1 MNTLAYIK
9 RNLTGLICATF
20 ILGSISSCGDA
31 GKSNSEKEEAHEHGG
46 GHEHGEHEES
56 MELSQ
61 EQLDAVGI
69 VIGNIEQKN
78 LTAVVKASGQLAV
91 PPQNA
96 AQINVL
102 TGGIIR
108 KINVIEGQKVKKG
121 QVLVT
126 IENQDLIRLQQDYL
140 SAKGGFSFIEAEYH
154 RQQQLK
160 AANAGTGKAQQQA
173 EANYNAERA
182 RIKALE
188 RQLQQYGISPGRIS
202 SGNITSQVPVSSPIN
217 GTIGKII
224 AETGSYAQPGVSI
237 MDIVDNSKIHADLIV
252 FEKDL
257 SKIKV
262 GQRVEFQLTNQ
273 KNQQI
278 EGEIYG
284 INKSFENDSK
294 GVVVHAVIKKPGAN
308 LIPGMYVTGLI
319 AVGTAMSTA
328 VPVDAVVRSEGK
340 EFIFVV
346 DTDAEAAHAK
356 EHEAEA
362 KAETEAEHNQ
372 KHKEEDK
379 KEEKSVHFKKVE
391 VKTGV
396 AELGYVQ
403 ISLLQKLPADVKVVT
418 KGAFYLQSKASG
430 PAEHSH

>member
-1 MNTLAYIK
+1 MNTIAYIK
-9 RNLTGLICATF
+9 RNITRIFCA
-20 ILGSISSCGDA
+20 ILVMTIFSSCGDTA
-31 GKSNSEKEEAHEHGG
+31 KTPEAKTEEAHEQG
-46 GHEHGEHEES
+46 GHEES
-56 MELSQ
+56 EGLELTQ
-61 EQLDAVGI
+61 EQLNAVGI
-69 VIGNIEQKN
+69 VIGGITQKN
-78 LTAVVKASGQLAV
+78 LTEVVKSSGQLAV

-102 TGGIIR
+102 SGGIIR
-108 KINVIEGQKVKKG
+108 RINVIEGQKVKKG

-140 SAKGGFSFIEAEYH
+140 TAKGGFSYVEAEYN

-160 AANAGTGKAQQQA
+160 AANAGTGKAHQQA

-182 RIKALE
+182 KIKALE
-188 RQLQQYGISPGRIS
+188 RQLQQYGISASRIS
-202 SGNITSQVPVSSPIN
+202 SGNITSQIPVTAPIN
-217 GTIGKII
+217 GTIGKIN

-262 GQRVEFQLTNQ
+262 GQRVDFQLTNQ
-273 KNQQI
+273 KNEQI

-319 AVGTAMSTA
+319 GVGTSMSNA
-328 VPVDAVVRSEGK
+328 VPVDAVVRTEGK
-340 EFIFVV
+340 EFIFIV
-346 DTDAEAAHAK
+346 DTGAGA
-356 EHEAEA
+356 
-362 KAETEAEHNQ
+362 AEH
-372 KHKEEDK
+372 HKEES
-379 KEEKSVHFKKVE
+379 SVHFKKIE
-391 VKTGV
+391 VSTGV
-396 AELGYVQ
+396 AELGYIQVNP
-403 ISLLQKLPADVKVVT
+403 LQKLPADVRVVI
-418 KGAFYLQSKASG
+418 KGAFYLQSKSSG
-430 PAEHSH
+430 TSEHSH

>member
-1 MNTLAYIK
+1 
-9 RNLTGLICATF
+9 
-20 ILGSISSCGDA
+20 
-31 GKSNSEKEEAHEHGG
+31 
-46 GHEHGEHEES
+46 
-56 MELSQ
+56 
-61 EQLDAVGI
+61 
-69 VIGNIEQKN
+69 
-78 LTAVVKASGQLAV
+78 
-91 PPQNA
+91 
-96 AQINVL
+96 
-102 TGGIIR
+102 
-108 KINVIEGQKVKKG
+108 
-121 QVLVT
+121 
-126 IENQDLIRLQQDYL
+126 
-140 SAKGGFSFIEAEYH
+140 
-154 RQQQLK
+154 
-160 AANAGTGKAQQQA
+160 
-173 EANYNAERA
+173 
-182 RIKALE
+182 
-188 RQLQQYGISPGRIS
+188 
-202 SGNITSQVPVSSPIN
+202 
-217 GTIGKII
+217 
-224 AETGSYAQPGVSI
+224 

-362 KAETEAEHNQ
+362 KAETEAETEAEHNE

-418 KGAFYLQSKASG
+418 QGAFYLQSKASG

>member
-1 MNTLAYIK
+1 MKVISYIK
-9 RNLTGLICATF
+9 KGFTGTVVAVVFVALLSA
-20 ILGSISSCGDA
+20 CGGNNA
-31 GKSNSEKEEAHEHGG
+31 PKESTEEPGHEEHGG
-46 GHEHGEHEES
+46 HEGVI
-56 MELSQ
+56 ELSQ

-69 VIGNIEQKN
+69 LLGSIEQKN
-78 LTAVVKASGQLAV
+78 LTAVVKSSGQLAV

-102 TGGIIR
+102 SGGIVR
-108 KINVIEGQKVKKG
+108 KINVIEGQKVSKG

-126 IENQDLIRLQQDYL
+126 VENQELVQLQQEYL
-140 SAKGGFSFIEAEYH
+140 TAKGGFSFVDAEYN
-154 RQQQLK
+154 RQMQLK
-160 AANAGTGKAQQQA
+160 AANAGTGKAHQLA
-173 EANYNAERA
+173 EANYNAERSK
-182 RIKALE
+182 IKALE
-188 RQLQQYGISPGRIS
+188 RQLQQYGISASRVAA
-202 SGNITSQVPVSSPIN
+202 GNIVTQVPVTAPIN
-217 GTIGKII
+217 GTIGKIT

-257 SKIKV
+257 SKIKI
-262 GQRVEFQLTNQ
+262 GQKVDFQLTNQ
-273 KNQQI
+273 KNEQI

-319 AVGTAMSTA
+319 GIGTSVSSA
-328 VPVDAVVRSEGK
+328 VPIDAVVRAEGK

-346 DTDAEAAHAK
+346 DET
-356 EHEAEA
+356 
-362 KAETEAEHNQ
+362 TEAEHN
-372 KHKEEDK
+372 KEHQDENKEGAVNDH

-396 AELGYVQ
+396 SELGYIQ
-403 ISLLQKLPADVKVVT
+403 ITPLEKLPADVKLVT
-418 KGAFYLQSKASG
+418 KGAFYLQSKSSG

>member
-1 MNTLAYIK
+1 MNTIAYIK
-9 RNLTGLICATF
+9 RNITWIFCA
-20 ILGSISSCGDA
+20 ILVMITISSCGDTA
-31 GKSNSEKEEAHEHGG
+31 KTPEAKTEETHEQ
-46 GHEHGEHEES
+46 GEHEEAKGL
-56 MELSQ
+56 ELTQ
-61 EQLDAVGI
+61 EQLNAVGI
-69 VIGNIEQKN
+69 VIGSVTKKN
-78 LTAVVKASGQLAV
+78 LTEVVKSSGQLAV

-102 TGGIIR
+102 SGGIIR
-108 KINVIEGQKVKKG
+108 RINVIEGQKVKKG

-140 SAKGGFSFIEAEYH
+140 TAKGGFSYVEAEYN

-160 AANAGTGKAQQQA
+160 AANAGTGKAHQQA

-182 RIKALE
+182 KIKALE
-188 RQLQQYGISPGRIS
+188 RQLQQYGISASRIS
-202 SGNITSQVPVSSPIN
+202 NGNITSQIPVTAPIN
-217 GTIGKII
+217 GTIGKIN

-262 GQRVEFQLTNQ
+262 GQRVDFQLTNQ
-273 KNQQI
+273 KNEQI

-319 AVGTAMSTA
+319 GVGTSMSNA
-328 VPVDAVVRSEGK
+328 VPVDAVVRTEGK
-340 EFIFVV
+340 EFIFIV
-346 DTDAEAAHAK
+346 DTGAG
-356 EHEAEA
+356 
-362 KAETEAEHNQ
+362 TAEH
-372 KHKEEDK
+372 HKEE
-379 KEEKSVHFKKVE
+379 SAVHFRKIE
-391 VKTGV
+391 VSTGV
-396 AELGYVQ
+396 AELGYIQ
-403 ISLLQKLPADVKVVT
+403 INPLQKLPADVRVVT
-418 KGAFYLQSKASG
+418 KGAFYLQSKSSG
-430 PAEHSH
+430 PSEHSH